1 VRNVRLIQA
10 TSKGQATSN
19 KRIRLKLQ
27 SLKQL
32 EARLK
37 PQAVRVKLQATSIEI
52 LYKPSLIK
60 FYKVKGE
67 VLNHNKSIVR
77 VSYMK

>member
-1 VRNVRLIQA
+1 VGGLQSPKLQA
-10 TSKGQATSN
+10 TSKGQATS
-19 KRIRLKLQ
+19 LKLQ